1 MKKYVTLGL
10 LAFVTI
16 LAFVGFRYHQDRQP
30 ILEPTVYGK
39 TYDSVS
45 GAIDDVV
52 GDLGYVMDDRTH
64 LVIFFKND
72 CKYCKGGIGGVLEAY
87 QDLSD
92 DDKTRV
98 SFHDVDTTLGRSLAK
113 SLGVTKTSQMALVS
127 PGGELPPKLY
137 NYATEYQTSNKKEV
151 RRALED
157 LKEWREED
165 E

>member
-10 LAFVTI
+10 LAFVTL

-30 ILEPTVYGK
+30 ILEPTVHGK
-39 TYDSVS
+39 TYDSVKA
-45 GAIDDVV
+45 AIDDVV
-52 GDLGYVMDDRTH
+52 GGTGSMVTDRTH

-72 CKYCKGGIGGVLEAY
+72 CKYCRGGIGGVLEAY
-87 QDLSD
+87 QELSE
-92 DDKTRV
+92 DDKNRV
-98 SFHDVDTTLGRSLAK
+98 SFHDVDTIQGRSLAK

-127 PGGELPPKLY
+127 PGGQLPPKLY
-137 NYATEYQTSNKKEV
+137 NYATEHQTSNKKEV